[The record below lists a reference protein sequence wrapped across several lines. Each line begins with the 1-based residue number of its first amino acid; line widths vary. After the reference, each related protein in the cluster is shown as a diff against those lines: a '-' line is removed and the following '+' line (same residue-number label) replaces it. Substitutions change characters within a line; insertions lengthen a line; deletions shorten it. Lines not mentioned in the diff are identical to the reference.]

1 MPKHRSQQLV
11 FRLPS
16 LETLNGMQRQI
27 GERKL
32 NARFKEMDRVRLSI
46 QLKINFLPSILL
58 IFLSGGRLF
67 HVSSLHFMCPLSS
80 LHMS

>member
-27 GERKL
+27 GERRL

-46 QLKINFLPSILL
+46 QF
-58 IFLSGGRLF
+58 FAVYFAHLS
-67 HVSSLHFMCPLSS
+67 
-80 LHMS
+80 